1 MSTVWVRI
9 DCGGVLAPLCLC
21 SQSFGDHGQHTAAL
35 MLSGV
40 FELSLR
46 LPVPW
51 SFISLSRQ
59 YGVTYGTVNIRE

>member
-1 MSTVWVRI
+1 MLTVWVRI

-40 FELSLR
+40 FALSLR
-46 LPVPW
+46 LPW